1 MLQNLDPMRSQ
12 FLADLAALQKRMTKT
27 QAELTSGIRISK
39 PSDDPTAVGDVLQL
53 ESDIGR
59 VTQVT
64 SNLNNVKS
72 QVDTASGVVQD
83 AVSILDQAR
92 SLAAQ
97 GASGT
102 LDATARTA
110 LATQAEQIL
119 NTLVDDSRATF
130 DGQYIFSGDNTS
142 QPAYTVNL
150 ANPNGVN
157 RLLTAPATTLIQD
170 STGVTFAIA
179 KTAQDLFDHR
189 NPDDSLAADNV
200 FAAVNSLRVA
210 LLNNDP
216 AGVTAA
222 AGSIQTAQSYLNQQ
236 GAFYGAVQNRIT
248 NALDVA
254 QKFQLQSQ
262 TALSN
267 KRDTDVAAAA
277 TELTQEQLSEQAAMQ
292 AQASIPRTSLFDI
305 LSTTPSA

>member
-1 MLQNLDPMRSQ
+1 MLQTLDPMRRQ
-12 FLADLAALQKRMTKT
+12 FLNDLTSLQNRMTKT

-64 SNLNNVKS
+64 SNLNGVKS
-72 QVDTASGVVQD
+72 EVDTASGVVQN
-83 AVSILDQAR
+83 AVSLLDQAR

-97 GASGT
+97 GAST
-102 LDATARTA
+102 TISPTERTA
-110 LATQAEQIL
+110 MAAQAEQIL
-119 NTLVDDSRATF
+119 NTLIDDSRATF
-130 DGQYIFSGDNTS
+130 DGHYLFSGDS
-142 QPAYTVNL
+142 SLQAAYTVNL
-150 ANPNGVN
+150 ANPNGVD
-157 RLLTAPATTLIQD
+157 RLLTAPATRLIQD
-170 STGVTFAIA
+170 SSGQTFAVA

-200 FAAVNSLRVA
+200 FAAMNSLRVA
-210 LLNNDP
+210 LANNDQ
-216 AGVTAA
+216 AA
-222 AGSIQTAQSYLNQQ
+222 VVAASASIQTAQDYLNQQ

-267 KRDTDVAAAA
+267 ERDTDVAAAA
-277 TELTQEQLSEQAAMQ
+277 TDLTQEQLSQQAAMQ
-292 AQASIPRTSLFDI
+292 AQAAIPRNSLFD
-305 LSTTPSA
+305 LLTTTPGG

>member
-1 MLQNLDPMRSQ
+1 MLQVLDPTRSQ
-12 FLADLAALQKRMTKT
+12 FLNDLASLQNRMTKT

-59 VTQVT
+59 ATQVA
-64 SNLNNVKS
+64 SNLNGVKS
-72 QVDTASGVVQD
+72 EVDTASGVVQN
-83 AVSILDQAR
+83 AVSLLDQAR

-97 GASGT
+97 GAST
-102 LDATARTA
+102 TISPTDRTA
-110 LATQAEQIL
+110 MAAQAEQIL
-119 NTLVDDSRATF
+119 NTLIDDSRATF
-130 DGQYIFSGDNTS
+130 DGQYLFSGDNSS
-142 QPAYTVNL
+142 QPAYSVNL

-157 RLLTAPATTLIQD
+157 RLVTAPATRLIQD
-170 STGVTFAIA
+170 SSGQTFAVA

-210 LLNNDP
+210 LANNDQ
-216 AGVTAA
+216 AGAVAA
-222 AGSIQTAQSYLNQQ
+222 ASAIQTAQDYLNQQ

-267 KRDTDVAAAA
+267 ERDTDVAKAA
-277 TELTQEQLSEQAAMQ
+277 TELTQEQLSQQAAMQ
-292 AQASIPRTSLFDI
+292 AQASMPRNSLFDI
-305 LSTTPSA
+305 LSTTPST

>member
-1 MLQNLDPMRSQ
+1 MLQSIDPARNQ
-12 FLADLAALQKRMTKT
+12 FLSDLASLQNRMTTT
-27 QAELTSGIRISK
+27 QAQLTSGIRISK
-39 PSDDPTAVGDVLQL
+39 PSDDPAAVGDVLQL

-59 VTQVT
+59 ATQVT
-64 SNLNNVKS
+64 TNLNGVKS
-72 QVDTASGVVQD
+72 EVDTASGVIQN
-83 AVSILDQAR
+83 AVSLLDQAR

-97 GASGT
+97 GASTT
-102 LDATARTA
+102 LSPTERTGMA
-110 LATQAEQIL
+110 AQAEQIL

-130 DGQYIFSGDNTS
+130 DGQYVFSGDSSS

-150 ANPNGVN
+150 TNPNGVN
-157 RLLTAPATTLIQD
+157 RLLTAPATRLIQD
-170 STGVTFAIA
+170 STGVVFSVS

-210 LLNNDP
+210 LANNDQ
-216 AGVTAA
+216 AGTTAA
-222 AGSIQTAQSYLNQQ
+222 AASIQTAQDYLNQQ

-267 KRDTDVAAAA
+267 ERDTDVAAAA
-277 TELTQEQLSEQAAMQ
+277 TALTQEQLSQQAAMQ
-292 AQASIPRTSLFDI
+292 AEASMPRNSLFDV
-305 LSTTPSA
+305 LTTVAST

>member
-1 MLQNLDPMRSQ
+1 MLQVLDPTRSQ
-12 FLADLAALQKRMTKT
+12 FLNDLASLQSRMTKT

-59 VTQVT
+59 ATQVA
-64 SNLNNVKS
+64 SNLNCVKS
-72 QVDTASGVVQD
+72 EVDTASGVVQN
-83 AVSILDQAR
+83 AVSLLDQAR

-97 GASGT
+97 GAST
-102 LDATARTA
+102 TISPTDRTA
-110 LATQAEQIL
+110 MAAQAEQIL
-119 NTLVDDSRATF
+119 NTLIDDSRATF
-130 DGQYIFSGDNTS
+130 DGQYLFSGDNSS
-142 QPAYTVNL
+142 QPAYSVNL

-157 RLLTAPATTLIQD
+157 RLVTAPATRLIQD
-170 STGVTFAIA
+170 SSGQTFAVA

-210 LLNNDP
+210 LANNDQ
-216 AGVTAA
+216 AGAVAA
-222 AGSIQTAQSYLNQQ
+222 ASAIQTAQDYLNQQ

-267 KRDTDVAAAA
+267 ERDTDVAKAA
-277 TELTQEQLSEQAAMQ
+277 TELTQEQLSQQAAMQ
-292 AQASIPRTSLFDI
+292 AQASMPRNSLFDI
-305 LSTTPSA
+305 LSTTPST

>member
-1 MLQNLDPMRSQ
+1 MLQVLDPTRSQ
-12 FLADLAALQKRMTKT
+12 FLNDLASLQNRMTKT

-59 VTQVT
+59 ATQVA
-64 SNLNNVKS
+64 SNLNGVKS
-72 QVDTASGVVQD
+72 EVDTASGVVQN
-83 AVSILDQAR
+83 AVSLLDQAR

-97 GASGT
+97 GAST
-102 LDATARTA
+102 TISPTDRTA
-110 LATQAEQIL
+110 MAAQAEQIL
-119 NTLVDDSRATF
+119 NTLIDDSRATF
-130 DGQYIFSGDNTS
+130 DGQYLFSGDNSS
-142 QPAYTVNL
+142 QPAYSVNL

-157 RLLTAPATTLIQD
+157 RLVTAPATRLIQD
-170 STGVTFAIA
+170 SSGQTFGVA

-210 LLNNDP
+210 LANNDQ
-216 AGVTAA
+216 AGAVAA
-222 AGSIQTAQSYLNQQ
+222 ATAIQTAQDYLNQQ

-267 KRDTDVAAAA
+267 ERDTDVATAA
-277 TELTQEQLSEQAAMQ
+277 TELTQEQLSQQAAMQ
-292 AQASIPRTSLFDI
+292 AQASMPRNSLFDI
-305 LSTTPSA
+305 LSTTPST

>member
-1 MLQNLDPMRSQ
+1 MLQALDPMRSQ
-12 FLADLAALQKRMTKT
+12 FLNDLATLQNRMTRT

-53 ESDIGR
+53 QSDVGM

-72 QVDTASGVVQD
+72 EVDTASGVVQD

-92 SLAAQ
+92 SVAAQ

-102 LDATARTA
+102 LDASGRTA
-110 LATQAEQIL
+110 LAAQAEQIL
-119 NTLVDDSRATF
+119 NTLIDDSRATF
-130 DGQYIFSGDNTS
+130 DGRYIFSGDS
-142 QPAYTVNL
+142 SSAPAYSVNL
-150 ANPNGVN
+150 VNANGVN
-157 RLLTAPATTLIQD
+157 RLLTAPVTRVIQD
-170 STGVTFAIA
+170 STGQTFAVA

-189 NPDDSLAADNV
+189 NPDDSLASDNV
-200 FAAVNSLRVA
+200 FAAVNNLRIA
-210 LLNNDP
+210 LLNNDQP
-216 AGVTAA
+216 GVTAA
-222 AGSIQTAQSYLNQQ
+222 AASIQTAQDYLNTQ

-248 NALDVA
+248 SALDVA

-267 KRDTDVAAAA
+267 ERDTNVAAAA
-277 TELTQEQLSEQAAMQ
+277 TDLTQEQLSQQAAMQ
-292 AQASIPRTSLFDI
+292 AQASMPRTSLFD
-305 LSTTPSA
+305 LLK

>member
-1 MLQNLDPMRSQ
+1 MLQVLDPTRSQ
-12 FLADLAALQKRMTKT
+12 FLNDLASLQSRMTKT

-59 VTQVT
+59 ATQVA
-64 SNLNNVKS
+64 SNLNGVKS
-72 QVDTASGVVQD
+72 EVDTASGVVQN
-83 AVSILDQAR
+83 AVSLLDQAR

-97 GASGT
+97 GAST
-102 LDATARTA
+102 TISPTDRTA
-110 LATQAEQIL
+110 MAAQAEQIL
-119 NTLVDDSRATF
+119 NTLIDDSRATF
-130 DGQYIFSGDNTS
+130 DGQYLFSGDNSS
-142 QPAYTVNL
+142 QPAYSVNL

-157 RLLTAPATTLIQD
+157 RLVTAPATRLIQD
-170 STGVTFAIA
+170 SNGQTFAVA

-210 LLNNDP
+210 LANNDQ
-216 AGVTAA
+216 AGAVAA
-222 AGSIQTAQSYLNQQ
+222 ASAIQTAQDYLNQQ

-267 KRDTDVAAAA
+267 ERDTDVATAA
-277 TELTQEQLSEQAAMQ
+277 TELTQEQLSQQAAMQ
-292 AQASIPRTSLFDI
+292 AQASMPRNSLFDI
-305 LSTTPSA
+305 LSTTPST